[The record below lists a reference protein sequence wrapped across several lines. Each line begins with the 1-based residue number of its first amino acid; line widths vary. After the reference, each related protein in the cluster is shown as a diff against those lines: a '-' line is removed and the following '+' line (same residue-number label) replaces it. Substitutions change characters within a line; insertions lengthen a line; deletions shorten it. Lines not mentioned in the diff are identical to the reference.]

1 VKDHRLSPLFA
12 RVGSTVDERKF
23 DVPPAKKP
31 AKRAAK
37 TTGAKRGG
45 QALMSAD
52 HKAALAGGREA
63 AKAVRAYLD
72 ALETSKPRRGR
83 QRDPK
88 TIQSRLGEI
97 EQELTTAS
105 AFDRLHLLAEQERLQ
120 ASQNILAEPVN
131 LTELRKAFLA
141 NAKSYAN
148 AKGISYAAWRGA
160 GVSAEDLKAAGIA
173 RRTPH

>member
-1 VKDHRLSPLFA
+1 
-12 RVGSTVDERKF
+12 
-23 DVPPAKKP
+23 
-31 AKRAAK
+31 
-37 TTGAKRGG
+37 
-45 QALMSAD
+45 MSAE
-52 HKAALAGGREA
+52 HKAALARGREA

-72 ALETSKPRRGR
+72 GLETSKPRRGR

-88 TIQSRLGEI
+88 TIQKRLGEI
-97 EQELTTAS
+97 ERKLTTAS
-105 AFDRLHLLAEQERLQ
+105 AFERLHLLAEQERLQ